1 MSYDDEVRSHLTR
14 ADFLKALRSVGIGA
28 AALAGGLGTNMG
40 SGSAAMAMK
49 TRPIPSTG
57 ERIAIVGLGTY
68 KSFNTGP
75 SAAERAPHKKVLQIL
90 FEQGS
95 TLIDTAPMYKP
106 AETVIGDLLREL
118 GLTQKAF
125 VATKVRTAGKENGLA
140 SYDMSEKL
148 LGKGSIDLMQ
158 VHSLK
163 DWKTQLP
170 MIRDMK
176 AAGRWRYIGITH
188 SNTKKHDNVIK
199 VMGKEKLDFIQI
211 NYSLLERNAEKR
223 ILPMAA
229 DKGMA
234 VLINKPFVK
243 AKMFKKVKGQKLPEW
258 AKEFD
263 CTSWGQFFLKFILSH
278 PAVTAAIS
286 ATRTPKYMIDNA
298 AAGRGRMPD
307 AKERQKMIQLW
318 ESL

>member
-1 MSYDDEVRSHLTR
+1 MSNDKSTSLNLSRG
-14 ADFLKALRSVGIGA
+14 DFLKTLGGSGV
-28 AALAGGLGTNMG
+28 ALAASGFMPEIAQAMAKLPTRRIPGSGERIPILGLGTSRVFNRAM
-40 SGSAAMAMK
+40 SAEA
-49 TRPIPSTG
+49 
-57 ERIAIVGLGTY
+57 
-68 KSFNTGP
+68 
-75 SAAERAPHKKVLQIL
+75 RAPLKEVIQLH
-90 FEQGS
+90 FAGGG

-243 AKMFKKVKGQKLPEW
+243 AKMFKKVKGQKLHEW

-263 CTSWGQFFLKFILSH
+263 CTRWGQFFLKFILSH
-278 PAVTAAIS
+278 PAVTAAIP

>member
-1 MSYDDEVRSHLTR
+1 MSYDDEITSHLTR
-14 ADFLKALRSVGIGA
+14 ADFLRALSSVGIGA
-28 AALAGGLGTNMG
+28 AALT
-40 SGSAAMAMK
+40 SGISTGHAAMAMK
-49 TRPIPSTG
+49 TRKIPSTG

-68 KSFNTGP
+68 KSFDTGP

-106 AETVIGDLLREL
+106 AETVVGDLLREL

-125 VATKVRTAGKENGLA
+125 VATKVRTTGKESGLA

-148 LGKGSIDLMQ
+148 LGKGAIDLMQ

-163 DWKTQLP
+163 DIGTQLP
-170 MIRDMK
+170 LIRDMK
-176 AAGRWRYIGITH
+176 AAGRWRYIGVTH
-188 SNTKKHDNVIK
+188 SNTKAHGKVIK
-199 VMGKEKLDFIQI
+199 VLKKEKLDFLQI
-211 NYSLLERNAEKR
+211 NYSLAERNAEKI

-234 VLINKPFVK
+234 VLINKPFIK
-243 AKMFKKVKGQKLPEW
+243 AKMFKKVKGKQLPEW

-263 CTSWGQFFLKFILSH
+263 CASWGQFFLKFILSH
-278 PAVTAAIS
+278 PAVTAAIP